1 MFRAT
6 ASGANECA
14 TPAPHQTS
22 IEEAA
27 ADERRAG
34 RTALM
39 IVGGVV
45 AAGML
50 ATMIVLLAM
59 ALAVLQ
65 DSRSH
70 IESQDAKAGALLRN
84 ARPPLRTVRPL
95 IEDARPVV
103 ARLPALFDAVG
114 ATGEDLEAA
123 VVRLPNLVVS
133 AETLINETVPL
144 VENLS
149 AADPGQTLV
158 AARELIGALTE
169 DDRLIDSLDEGRA
182 LAEQGRDFLD
192 QVGNLRLPER
202 AAKSSKRLRL
212 LLEVQRKAYQVQ
224 LQSIEIQRQT
234 LVHARSL
241 DRKTG
246 GTFPP
251 P

>member
-1 MFRAT
+1 MGSPQKFDEVPAEDGRRSPRT
-6 ASGANECA
+6 SLLVLGGA
-14 TPAPHQTS
+14 
-22 IEEAA
+22 
-27 ADERRAG
+27 
-34 RTALM
+34 
-39 IVGGVV
+39 VVV
-45 AAGML
+45 AL
-50 ATMIVLLAM
+50 LVTMIVLLAM

-70 IESQDAKAGALLRN
+70 IESQDAKAGALLRS
-84 ARPPLRTVRPL
+84 ARPPLRSVRPL
-95 IEDARPVV
+95 IREARPAI

-123 VVRLPNLVVS
+123 VVRLPSLVVS

-144 VENLS
+144 VEDLE
-149 AADPGQTLV
+149 AADPAQTLI
-158 AARELIGALTE
+158 AAGELIGALSE
-169 DDRLIDSLDEGRA
+169 DGRLVDSLDEGRA
-182 LAEQGRDFLD
+182 LAEQGRAFLD

-202 AAKSSKRLRL
+202 AVKSSKRLRL
-212 LLEVQRKAYQVQ
+212 LLKVQRKAYRVQ
-224 LQSIEIQRQT
+224 LQSVEIQRQT

>member
-1 MFRAT
+1 MGPPQKFD
-6 ASGANECA
+6 EV
-14 TPAPHQTS
+14 PAEDGGRSPRTS
-22 IEEAA
+22 
-27 ADERRAG
+27 
-34 RTALM
+34 LLV
-39 IVGGVV
+39 VGGAVVV
-45 AAGML
+45 AL
-50 ATMIVLLAM
+50 LVTMIVLLAM

-84 ARPPLRTVRPL
+84 ARPPLRSVRPL
-95 IEDARPVV
+95 IREARPVI

-123 VVRLPNLVVS
+123 VVRLPSLVVS

-144 VENLS
+144 VENLD
-149 AADPGQTLV
+149 AADPAQTLI
-158 AARELIGALTE
+158 ATRELIGALTE
-169 DDRLIDSLDEGRA
+169 DDRLVDSLDEGRA
-182 LAEQGRDFLD
+182 LAEQGRAFLD

-202 AAKSSKRLRL
+202 AVKSSKRLRL
-212 LLEVQRKAYQVQ
+212 LLNVQRKAYRIQ
-224 LQSIEIQRQT
+224 LQSLEIQRQT